1 MQTTTA
7 ERLQAQLA
15 AVPSR
20 PGVYIMRDGEGEVI
34 YVGKAANLRSRI
46 RSYFGSPHSF
56 EPKVRRLVEQIAD
69 FEFIV
74 TDSAQEALI
83 LEANLVKR
91 HQPFFNVRL
100 KDDKHYPY
108 LKIDLND
115 PWPRVE
121 ITRRVQPDGGIRYFG
136 PYASAGSVRK
146 TLDLV
151 KKLFTWRSCTKAIT
165 GKDPR
170 PCLDYYIHRCIAPCS
185 SYCTKEEYDNVI
197 RQVIL
202 FLEGRA
208 EEVLKEL
215 RQRMQEAA
223 EGWEFEQAAVLRDQI
238 RAVERVTERQAMA
251 TTDFIDTDVFGLAR
265 QDNQA
270 CVQVFFIR
278 ATKVIGRDTFT
289 LEGVSDEPEEQV
301 VASFLKQFYQSAT
314 YVPKRILL
322 PCQLA
327 EAPLIQTWLSQMR
340 GSKTELV
347 TPQRGKKRRLVAMA
361 EENAREAL
369 QMMQARWLADTG
381 KTRAALDELQE
392 ELNLPN
398 LPQRIECYDISSIG
412 GTSAVGSMVVF
423 QDGRPRSAEYRR
435 FRIKTV
441 AGADDYAMLQ
451 EVLRRRFKRAS
462 ARGEPVEPRADSDRT
477 RPSAAL
483 RTGSGR
489 ADEGAVGYDESFGTL
504 PDLVIVDGGKGQLN
518 AALDVM
524 RDLGV
529 ADIPAAGLAKQHEE
543 LFVQDMSEP
552 IVLPRTSQALYL
564 VQRIR
569 DEAHRFAITYHRG
582 VRQKASARSALD
594 AIPGIGPKRKR
605 ALLRKFGSVQRIRQ
619 ASLDDIAATPGF
631 TRALAERVRE
641 GL

>member
-1 MQTTTA
+1 MQTATA
-7 ERLQAQLA
+7 ERLRAQLA
-15 AVPSR
+15 ALPNR
-20 PGVYIMRDGEGEVI
+20 PGVYIMRNGEGEVI
-34 YVGKAANLRSRI
+34 YVGKAANLRSRV

-56 EPKVRRLVEQIAD
+56 ETKVRRLVEQIAD

-83 LEANLVKR
+83 LEATLVKR

-108 LKIDLND
+108 LKIDLVN

-121 ITRRVQPDGGIRYFG
+121 ITRRVQSGGGSRYFG

-151 KKLFTWRSCTKAIT
+151 KKLFPWRSCTKAIT
-165 GKDPR
+165 AKDPR

-185 SYCTKEEYDNVI
+185 GYCTREEYDNVI

-202 FLEGRA
+202 FLEGQA
-208 EEVLKEL
+208 DEVVKEL
-215 RQRMQEAA
+215 RQRMAEAA
-223 EGWEFEQAAVLRDQI
+223 EGWEFERAAVLRDQI
-238 RAVERVTERQAMA
+238 RAVERVTEHQAMA

-265 QDNQA
+265 QDNRA

-289 LEGVSDEPEEQV
+289 LEGVNDEPDEQV

-314 YVPKRILL
+314 YVPRRILL
-322 PCQLA
+322 PCRVA
-327 EAPLIQTWLSQMR
+327 EAPLIQAWLSQMR
-340 GSKTELV
+340 GSKTRLV
-347 TPQRGKKRRLVAMA
+347 TPQRGEKRRLVAMA

-369 QMMQARWLADTG
+369 QMMQARWLADSG
-381 KTRAALDELQE
+381 KTQAALEELQE
-392 ELNLPN
+392 ELNLPT

-423 QDGRPRSAEYRR
+423 LDGRPRSAEYRR

-441 AGADDYAMLQ
+441 TGADDYAMLQ

-462 ARGEPVEPRADSDRT
+462 ARGEPVEPRV
-477 RPSAAL
+477 
-483 RTGSGR
+483 
-489 ADEGAVGYDESFGTL
+489 DEGAVGYESWGVL

-529 ADIPAAGLAKQHEE
+529 GHIPAAGLAKQHEE

-582 VRQKASARSALD
+582 VRQKAGMRSALD

-619 ASLDDIAATPGF
+619 ASPDDIAATPGF
-631 TRALAERVRE
+631 TRALAEKVRE